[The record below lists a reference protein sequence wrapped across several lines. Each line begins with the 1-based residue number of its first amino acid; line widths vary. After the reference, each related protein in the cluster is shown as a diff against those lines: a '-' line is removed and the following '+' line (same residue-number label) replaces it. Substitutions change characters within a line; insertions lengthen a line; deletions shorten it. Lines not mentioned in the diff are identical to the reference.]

1 MQSMLKLWGSGG
13 MPPQENFQKRSSE
26 IASKS
31 IFHSKTLFV
40 IIIIIVV

>member
-1 MQSMLKLWGSGG
+1 MQSMLKLGGSGAC
-13 MPPQENFQKRSSE
+13 PQENFQKRSSE